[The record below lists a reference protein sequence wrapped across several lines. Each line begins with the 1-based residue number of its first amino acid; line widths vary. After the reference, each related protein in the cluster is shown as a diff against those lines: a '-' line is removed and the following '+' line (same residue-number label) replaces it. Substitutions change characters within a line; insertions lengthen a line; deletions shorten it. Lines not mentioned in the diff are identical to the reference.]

1 MRVCVCVCV
10 LTMFLCVCEGDAVMC
25 VFVHIPVLTH
35 NETGE
40 AGGEVGE
47 VGDGNINSQKE

>member
-1 MRVCVCVCV
+1 MEHGTSLTSNCHCLCVCVCA
-10 LTMFLCVCEGDAVMC
+10 CEGDAVMC

-40 AGGEVGE
+40 E
-47 VGDGNINSQKE
+47 GDGDINILKE